1 MGTDLLALLQEQGSR
16 FLDQDEHVVAAFQ
29 AKPRGAG
36 MATSEVGAAPV
47 TIGGNWAGKPRDEAA
62 GAGLRVTSP
71 MALVLTDRRIVVFT
85 GKTSAASGKF
95 TEITEV
101 VSSAPFRDVQ
111 SIQVKRLLVGKT
123 VSIAMEGGGDVK
135 LEVPAGNDPKGFA
148 ERFEQMKSS
157 R

>member
-36 MATSEVGAAPV
+36 VATSGLRAAPMA
-47 TIGGNWAGKPRDEAA
+47 IGGKWAGKSRDEAA
-62 GAGLRVTSP
+62 GAGLRVASP

-95 TEITEV
+95 TEITEM
-101 VSSAPFRDVQ
+101 VSSAPFGDVQ

-123 VSIAMEGGGDVK
+123 VSIAMEGGDVK